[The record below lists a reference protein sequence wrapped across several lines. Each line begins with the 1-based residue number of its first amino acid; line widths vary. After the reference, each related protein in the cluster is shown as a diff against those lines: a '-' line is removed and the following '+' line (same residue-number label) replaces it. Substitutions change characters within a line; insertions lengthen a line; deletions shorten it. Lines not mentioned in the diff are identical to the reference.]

1 MSVFPDDVARQV
13 VPREAMI
20 HRLAVLDAA
29 GRLTTEHVRLMA
41 ECSGRSE
48 RTVWRWVAAA
58 RENRLPRQRDAFR
71 VDDQLRVALAYCR
84 GNVAQLRRDLLD
96 DAEDP
101 DTVPSLATFYRAV
114 SRDLSPGDLAGLRHG
129 ERARREHDVYLTRPR
144 EHRNAAWEGDHVQAP
159 VEVVVN
165 GQLVKP
171 WVTWFIDTATHAIPG
186 MAVTAG
192 YPNREAIMVALRAS
206 ILTTE
211 PYGPVGGLPELVRI
225 DRGKDFLSNTVKHA
239 LGQFAVPIADL
250 PGYCPYLKGS
260 IEELNLHAEKDLFAR
275 LLRYTHRQTQLNNR
289 PVDPH
294 QPALVFPAFVEEVL
308 TWVRKRNTGHR
319 PRDLEGKSP
328 QDAWLADPTPVDVPP
343 PEQLRLMALEDD
355 GRDRILT
362 SRGVRWKNGRYVGPW
377 MNGRTD
383 AQQRVRIRHMPHHS
397 DEIEVFD
404 AATGRYLGPAQLVD
418 RASAELVGA
427 VLRGR
432 TRAAQQ
438 LQRDLK
444 KAEKLRRVRYAAV
457 SVPEPARPL
466 TTMSHDQAQREADG
480 YAAQEIA
487 SVARPDLIPYPETPA
502 DWVAPRARTRRD
514 EP

>member
-1 MSVFPDDVARQV
+1 
-13 VPREAMI
+13 MI
-20 HRLAVLDAA
+20 RRLAVLDAD

-48 RTVWRWVAAA
+48 RTIWRWAAAA
-58 RENRLPRQRDAFR
+58 RENRAPTQRDAFR
-71 VDDQLRVALAYCR
+71 VDDELRVLLAYCR

-101 DTVPSLATFYRAV
+101 GAVPSLATFYRAV
-114 SRDLSPGDLAGLRHG
+114 NRDVVPGDLAGLRHG

-159 VEVVVN
+159 VEVVVG

-171 WVTWFIDTATHAIPG
+171 WVTWFIDTATHTIPG
-186 MAVTAG
+186 VAITAG
-192 YPNREAIMVALRAS
+192 HPNREAIVVALRAS
-206 ILTTE
+206 ILTIE

-225 DRGKDFLSNTVKHA
+225 DRGKDFLSNTIKYA

-250 PGYCPYLKGS
+250 PGYSPYLKGS

-275 LLRYTHRQTQLNNR
+275 LPRYTHRQTQLSNR

-294 QPALVFPAFVEEVL
+294 QPALEFPAFVEEVL
-308 TWVRKRNTGHR
+308 TWVRKRNTAHR
-319 PRDLEGKSP
+319 PRDLEGRSP
-328 QDAWLADPTPVDVPP
+328 QEAWLADPTPIDVPP
-343 PEQLRLMALEDD
+343 PEQLRLMTLEDD
-355 GRDRILT
+355 GLDRVLT
-362 SRGVRWKNGRYVGPW
+362 SRGIQWNNGRYVGRW

-383 AQQRVRIRHMPHHS
+383 ARQRVRIRHMPHHT
-397 DEIEVFD
+397 DEIEVFV
-404 AATGRYLGPAQLVD
+404 AGTGRYLGPAQLVD
-418 RASAELVGA
+418 RASSELVGE

-432 TRAAQQ
+432 ARAARQ

-457 SVPEPARPL
+457 SVPEPAKPL
-466 TTMSHDQAQREADG
+466 TTMSHEQAQREADG
-480 YAAQEIA
+480 YAAA
-487 SVARPDLIPYPETPA
+487 DMAGHLRPDLIPHTATPA
-502 DWVAPRARTRRD
+502 AWVTPQQRRAK
-514 EP
+514 EEQ